1 MDAQLL
7 DRIKSCDNLP
17 SLPTI
22 AVQVLEL
29 AQKETV
35 DIQEIARTISKDPAL
50 SAKILKTVNSS
61 FYGRSQQVSSIS
73 QALVIMGLQSVKT
86 LVLGFSLVSSLF
98 KNKKNVGRFDHVKY
112 WRHSIYHAT
121 AAKLVARKLGV
132 PQQEEAFLIGLLA
145 DLGMLVM
152 DTVIGDPYGQTLV
165 NAASHDDVARI
176 EQQVYSMTHAQI
188 SGVMLQSWKLP
199 ALLVTPVA
207 QHHNADTVTEP
218 LLKTLTQ
225 IAAFASRCA
234 DVFIDANAADGIAEV
249 RAAGKKLFNCEV
261 EAVDALLADVGTK
274 THEIASLFEIKLGE
288 NDSFECVLRRA
299 NQTLVQLMLQA
310 QQKQATLREQNAALK
325 QQVITDLLTGL
336 TNRAGFDGQ
345 SELIW
350 AEADLKQQA
359 FSLVMIDIDRF
370 KTINDTYGHGGG
382 DEVLREVGK
391 LLKSSVRGQD
401 IACRYGGE
409 EFVLVLP
416 DTTRDI
422 AAIIADRIRCALET
436 RTITCEGINI
446 PVTASFGVSA
456 YEPGGPLRTL
466 QHVIKAA
473 DLALYESKN
482 TGRNR
487 VKVFNPVG
495 QPKAA

>member
-1 MDAQLL
+1 
-7 DRIKSCDNLP
+7 S
-17 SLPTI
+17 
-22 AVQVLEL
+22 
-29 AQKETV
+29 
-35 DIQEIARTISKDPAL
+35 
-50 SAKILKTVNSS
+50 
-61 FYGRSQQVSSIS
+61 
-73 QALVIMGLQSVKT
+73 
-86 LVLGFSLVSSLF
+86 
-98 KNKKNVGRFDHVKY
+98 
-112 WRHSIYHAT
+112 
-121 AAKLVARKLGV
+121 
-132 PQQEEAFLIGLLA
+132 
-145 DLGMLVM
+145 
-152 DTVIGDPYGQTLV
+152 
-165 NAASHDDVARI
+165 SHDDVARI

-188 SGVMLQSWKLP
+188 SGVMLQGWKLP

-207 QHHNADTVTEP
+207 QHHNADTVTDP

-325 QQVITDLLTGL
+325 QQVITDPLTGL

-382 DEVLREVGK
+382 DEVLREMGK

-401 IACRYGGE
+401 IACRFGGE

-422 AAIIADRIRCALET
+422 AAIIADRIRCALEA